1 MISLTTERLLAT
13 PLRAQDF
20 DVLCELH
27 RDPAVMAT
35 LGGIRTDDRTRAYL
49 AENLAH
55 WDEHGFGLW
64 IFRERATTAFVG
76 RGGLRHVVLE
86 GQSEVEVTYAL
97 AREAWGKGFAT
108 EIAIAA
114 VDVAFRQLGLQ
125 DLVAFAIPENLGSR
139 RVMEKVGFR
148 YEGDIVHQ
156 GERHVLYRLRT
167 TR

>member
-1 MISLTTERLLAT
+1 MISPTTERLLAT
-13 PLRAQDF
+13 PLRAHDF

-35 LGGIRTDDRTRAYL
+35 LGGIRTDDVTRTYL
-49 AENLAH
+49 TENLAH

-125 DLVAFAIPENLGSR
+125 DLVAFAIPENLASR

-148 YEGDIVHQ
+148 YEGGIVHQ